1 MLISIDICLIIL
13 FVAVLQSIFG
23 VGVLL
28 VGTPILMLVGYSYFE
43 VLSFTLPTSLVIS
56 LSQVSRYYKNI
67 NFFLLKKAL
76 LFAIPFI
83 PVGMIA
89 AAYLGSVIGII
100 MGLFLFLTS
109 FSFIVK
115 MILPINANNSRL
127 SLVLFFMG
135 LIQGSTSLG
144 GGILPSIVN
153 QKCSLKEQKLATTAA
168 IYILFQITQIAFIIV
183 KQYPINF
190 SKSGICVIIGFV
202 AYEVIGKK
210 MFKSIKSEGYTLH
223 LRTFIRVVA
232 ILLVTIKL
240 YNLNK

>member
-1 MLISIDICLIIL
+1 MLISIDIFLIIL
-13 FVAVLQSIFG
+13 LVAVLQSIFG

-56 LSQVSRYYKNI
+56 ISQVSRYYKDI
-67 NFFLLKKAL
+67 NFILLKKAL
-76 LFAIPFI
+76 VFAIPII
-83 PVGMIA
+83 PIGMII
-89 AAYLGSVIGII
+89 AAYLGSIIGII

-109 FSFIVK
+109 FSYFVK
-115 MILPINANNSRL
+115 FILPVNASNTQL
-127 SLVLFFMG
+127 SIILFLMG

-168 IYILFQITQIAFIIV
+168 IYILFQLTQISFIIV
-183 KQYPINF
+183 KKYPINF

-210 MFKSIKSEGYTLH
+210 LFRSIKSEGYTVH

-232 ILLVTIKL
+232 IMLVTIKL